1 MPYIVSHIF
10 PPKRVSIHVTDP
22 EDSLADEWGG
32 DCDLYN
38 CCGPTEV
45 TIVNTTHLHVPG
57 QGISIGRPVPNTSVY
72 ILDENENPVAIG
84 EPGLMWAGGKC
95 VSRGYLNLPHE
106 TAKKYK
112 LDKFRGD
119 GYVVA

>member
-1 MPYIVSHIF
+1 MPFV
-10 PPKRVSIHVTDP
+10 VCSINPHLIPFHVTHILHR
-22 EDSLADEWGG
+22 LADEWGQ

-45 TIVNTTHLHVPG
+45 TIVNTTHLHLPG
-57 QGISIGRPVPNTSVY
+57 NCISIGRPVPNTSVY
-72 ILDENENPVAIG
+72 ILDENENPVPIG

-95 VSRGYLNLPHE
+95 VSRGYLNLPRE
-106 TAKKYK
+106 TAKSFK

-119 GYVVA
+119 G